1 MTKSDSL
8 LVLHFK
14 IMVLS
19 GAQSKLTVAATSELC
34 VPLGNKDTAL
44 LNIFKITAI
53 RVTVLSTVR
62 K

>member
-14 IMVLS
+14 IMV
-19 GAQSKLTVAATSELC
+19 SKLTVAATSELC
-34 VPLGNKDTAL
+34 VPLGDKDTA
-44 LNIFKITAI
+44 LNIFKITLI

>member
-14 IMVLS
+14 IMV
-19 GAQSKLTVAATSELC
+19 SKLTVAATSELC
-34 VPLGNKDTAL
+34 VPLGDKDTAL

>member
-1 MTKSDSL
+1 MTTSDSL

-14 IMVLS
+14 IMALS

-44 LNIFKITAI
+44 NIFKITLI

>member
-14 IMVLS
+14 IMV
-19 GAQSKLTVAATSELC
+19 SKLTVAATSELC